1 MLTRQLIQDSGQGFS
16 VNDVK
21 VVSSLPRESAI
32 VVKSL
37 RGLARGALVGANLEL
52 GVPLFR
58 NMVEQDL
65 LTKAEQLASVLLLY
79 GAGQVDDDAFLFSDL
94 SFPLY
99 LNNVSVA
106 KSKAVVGGGVLL
118 TVDYG
123 VVKLSSEQVIALNRA
138 GGISRVTEIFK

>member
-21 VVSSLPRESAI
+21 VVSSLPKDSAV

-37 RGLARGALVGANLEL
+37 RGLARGALVGVNLEL

-65 LTKAEQLASVLLLY
+65 LTKAAQLASVMLLY
-79 GAGQVDDDAFLFSDL
+79 GAGKVDDDAFLFSDV

-99 LNNVSVA
+99 LNNMIA
-106 KSKAVVGGGVLL
+106 GGGVLL
-118 TVDYG
+118 TVEYG

-138 GGISRVTEIFK
+138 GGISRVTDVFGSGILVF